1 MSFLVKKELPNY
13 KSFMEIWSY
22 TQLKLNIILL
32 RLKYISKIT
41 SVFLSL

>member
-1 MSFLVKKELPNY
+1 MSFLVRKELPSS

-32 RLKYISKIT
+32 RLKYTSKIK